1 MTTTV
6 YVALGSN
13 IDPATNLQRT
23 VALLKEHDPAAK
35 TSSVYETPPQ
45 GFTEQ
50 ANFLNMAV
58 CLQTDLSIEAFKAF
72 LGGIESQLK
81 RKRDPNNKNA
91 PRTIDLDIA
100 LWGDAI
106 LDYGEKP
113 WHVPDK
119 DIVKF
124 AHVALPLAELALEL
138 LHSETKQPL
147 ADIAATFDA
156 ESIEIRADLKN
167 KIG

>member
-1 MTTTV
+1 MGTTV
-6 YVALGSN
+6 FVALGSN
-13 IDPATNLQRT
+13 IDPADNLRRA
-23 VALLKEHDPAAK
+23 VALLTERHPAAK
-35 TSSVYETPPQ
+35 VSSVYETPPQ

-58 CLQTDLSIEAFKAF
+58 CLQTDLSIEAFKDF
-72 LGGIESQLK
+72 LQGIEAQLK
-81 RKRDPNNKNA
+81 RERDPNNKNA

-106 LDYGEKP
+106 LDYGEKL

-124 AHVALPLAELALEL
+124 AHVALPLAELAPQMK
-138 LHSETKQPL
+138 HPETQQTL
-147 ADIAATFDA
+147 ADIAAAFDTD
-156 ESIEIRADLKN
+156 SIKIRADLKN

>member
-1 MTTTV
+1 MTTV
-6 YVALGSN
+6 FVALGSN
-13 IDPATNLQRT
+13 IDPADNLRRA
-23 VALLKEHDPAAK
+23 VALLKEHHPAAK
-35 TSSVYETPPQ
+35 VSSVYETPPQ

-58 CLQTDLSIEAFKAF
+58 CLQTDLSIKAFKVF
-72 LGGIESQLK
+72 LQGIEGQLK
-81 RKRDPNNKNA
+81 RQRDPNNTNA

-124 AHVALPLAELALEL
+124 AHVVLPLAELAPQMK
-138 LHSETKQPL
+138 HPETKQSL

-156 ESIEIRADLKN
+156 ESINIHKDLKN